1 MSDSPIQG
9 TWLLLDAAGPELI
22 VGLVQDGQWRARR
35 RNSGGYLEALRPSVE
50 AILSEQS
57 CRLPDLS
64 GALYGSGPGSTLG
77 LRLAAMF
84 LRTLV
89 GLPGLGH
96 WKSFS
101 YHNLVLTGTGLMDRL
116 GPRPVQ
122 ILAPWKRN
130 RLHRA
135 VNPGTAPDA
144 WSLDT
149 VSPGEADL
157 GAAFRVNLGNRSGN
171 DLPGTP
177 VPYPVEAIPAL
188 LRSHS
193 GLLSPVSAPAPF
205 QSTVPEFALWE
216 PERHRA
222 R

>member
-1 MSDSPIQG
+1 MSDSPLQG

-22 VGLVQDGQWRARR
+22 VGLVEDGQWRAQS

-50 AILSEQS
+50 AVLSEGT
-57 CRLPDLS
+57 CRLPDLN
-64 GALYGSGPGSTLG
+64 GALYASGPGSTLG

-84 LRTLV
+84 LRTLLS
-89 GLPGLGH
+89 LPALAH
-96 WKSFS
+96 WETVS
-101 YHNLVLTGTGLMDRL
+101 YNNLILTGTEIMDRL

-122 ILAPWKRN
+122 VLAPWKRN

-135 VNPGTAPDA
+135 LHPGTAPEA

-149 VSPGEADL
+149 VAPGEPVL
-157 GAAFRVNLGNRSGN
+157 RGTFRVNLGNRFGN

-177 VPYPVEAIPAL
+177 IPYPVEAIPPL
-188 LRSHS
+188 LWSYP

-205 QSTVPEFALWE
+205 QSTVPEFAVWE